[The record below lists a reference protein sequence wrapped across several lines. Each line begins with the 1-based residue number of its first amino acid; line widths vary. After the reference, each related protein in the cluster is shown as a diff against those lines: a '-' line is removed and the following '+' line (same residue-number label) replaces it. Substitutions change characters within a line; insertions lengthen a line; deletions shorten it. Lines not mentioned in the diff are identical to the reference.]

1 MQKARAENLLDTVGL
16 FKDANRRVGSY
27 SLGMRQ
33 RLGLAHALIGEP
45 SVLILDEP
53 ANGLDPEG
61 IAWIRTL
68 LRDLPGRCRRQR
80 HASHSPGRYRPN
92 PRRTLPVPDHAEGDG
107 PMSLTAT
114 TTATSFARLFLAE
127 FRKATDTRAARW
139 LLAAA
144 VLLAL
149 AAQAVPLVF
158 PRDVTQDRASFLTW
172 AALGLSRLLPIALML
187 TMTGEWSQRT
197 ALTTFTLEARRSRV
211 LAAKVVASLAIS
223 VIGGCTAFGIAQAGL
238 AVALAAGRP
247 EALGWSWPELAGFA
261 LFVILTSAIGS
272 AIGSALHNTAAAIVT
287 YFALAGVTSL
297 LLIPAV
303 QQAGNWVNT
312 GQTFGWMLAGQ
323 WSGHAAQITS
333 SALIW
338 VAVPL
343 SIGAIRITRRDIH

>member
-1 MQKARAENLLDTVGL
+1 
-16 FKDANRRVGSY
+16 
-27 SLGMRQ
+27 
-33 RLGLAHALIGEP
+33 
-45 SVLILDEP
+45 
-53 ANGLDPEG
+53 
-61 IAWIRTL
+61 
-68 LRDLPGRCRRQR
+68 
-80 HASHSPGRYRPN
+80 
-92 PRRTLPVPDHAEGDG
+92 
-107 PMSLTAT
+107 MSMTAT
-114 TTATSFARLFLAE
+114 AIPFARLFLAE
-127 FRKATDTRAARW
+127 FRKAADTRAARW

-187 TMTGEWSQRT
+187 TMTAEWSQRT
-197 ALTTFTLEARRSRV
+197 ALTTFTLEPRRSRV

-238 AVALAAGRP
+238 AVALADGRH

-261 LFVILTSAIGS
+261 LFVILTCAIGS

-287 YFALAGVTSL
+287 YFALAGVASL

-303 QQAGNWVNT
+303 QQAGSWMNT
-312 GQTFGWMLAGQ
+312 GETFGWMLAGQ

-343 SIGAIRITRRDIH
+343 AIGAIRITRRDIH